1 MNPTLGKAMQ
11 SALRI
16 TTKVLPGNKVEV
28 QLPPGSEGEEV
39 DVFVVLPT
47 KPETKPSNVN
57 VLDLIEEARRHRIG
71 MTAEEID
78 RYLQTE
84 RESWDR

>member
-1 MNPTLGKAMQ
+1 MNPPLGKAMQ

-16 TTKVLPGNKVEV
+16 TTKVLPGNRVEV

-78 RYLQTE
+78 RSLQTE